1 MELLAKVETG
11 IICFGMFMSA
21 TSISDRDKSPI
32 CLFEESHPVV
42 SHAAHLEGIYSNFSS
57 IFRPTPML
65 PQYAPGCLPPW
76 RPNKAGTDL
85 ETQGLDSCGI
95 HCSNA
100 MISSFLQRISHL
112 LKWISS

>member
-76 RPNKAGTDL
+76 RPKFLAKMMASWFNNSRSLLFMAP
-85 ETQGLDSCGI
+85 
-95 HCSNA
+95 SNYDT
-100 MISSFLQRISHL
+100 IRNH
-112 LKWISS
+112 